1 MSMSTSQPRVGNDD
15 GYEVRGTGHS
25 TERRTYTE
33 TKLGTKTTEF
43 WVMIAAIAGI
53 LVGALRS
60 GDDSFSIEEGFLYA
74 TFVAVAYIISRGFA
88 KAGTR
93 EPYTAERF

>member
-1 MSMSTSQPRVGNDD
+1 MSMSTSQSRVGNDV
-15 GYEVRGTGHS
+15 GYEGRGTGR
-25 TERRTYTE
+25 TERHTYTE

-43 WVMIAAIAGI
+43 WVMIVAIAGI

-60 GDDSFSIEEGFLYA
+60 GEDSFSVEEGFLYA

-93 EPYTAERF
+93 EPHTDDRY

>member
-1 MSMSTSQPRVGNDD
+1 MSMSTSQPRVGNDV
-15 GYEVRGTGHS
+15 GYEVRGTGH
-25 TERRTYTE
+25 TERQTYTE
-33 TKLGTKTTEF
+33 TKLGAKTTEF
-43 WVMIAAIAGI
+43 WVMIVAIAGI

-74 TFVAVAYIISRGFA
+74 SFVAVAYIISRGLA